1 MSLRNEK
8 VNCLEITNNGFNFHI
23 LPNFHYI
30 ILTAMI
36 YCLFKDKNNTC
47 YISDARSNNNV
58 NNKMLKYCYYLN

>member
-1 MSLRNEK
+1 MSLRNK
-8 VNCLEITNNGFNFHI
+8 KMNGLEIINNAFNFSI

-47 YISDARSNNNV
+47 YILDARGNNNIV
-58 NNKMLKYCYYLN
+58 EYL